1 MRREPGRA
9 IYTAMLNQR
18 GGYESDLTALRMGQ
32 DNYRLYVGT
41 SAVKRDLAWL
51 CRHLQEDEQVEIDDL
66 TEQFAVLALMGP
78 QSAAIMAQLGA
89 SKISQLGYFRHCRA
103 LVAGVEVDAARLSFV
118 GEAGWELTC
127 RVADAE
133 TLYNALH
140 TAGARPAGMFAQSS
154 MRIEKR
160 FLAFGHDLDTDMN
173 PFQAGLEFALDWD
186 SEFIGKAALLEH
198 REQTPDSQ
206 LVSIVFESVDAQP
219 LGNEPVYHDGRI
231 IGKTTSAAFGYRVGK
246 PVAIA
251 LLESGNGINLDGLI
265 VDVDIARSQN
275 AGTISL
281 TPAFDPS
288 GSSMRGAT
296 R

>member
-1 MRREPGRA
+1 
-9 IYTAMLNQR
+9 
-18 GGYESDLTALRMGQ
+18 
-32 DNYRLYVGT
+32 
-41 SAVKRDLAWL
+41 
-51 CRHLQEDEQVEIDDL
+51 
-66 TEQFAVLALMGP
+66 
-78 QSAAIMAQLGA
+78 
-89 SKISQLGYFRHCRA
+89 
-103 LVAGVEVDAARLSFV
+103 
-118 GEAGWELTC
+118 
-127 RVADAE
+127 
-133 TLYNALH
+133 
-140 TAGARPAGMFAQSS
+140 MFAQSS

-173 PFQAGLEFALDWD
+173 PLQAGLEFALDWD
-186 SEFIGKAALLEH
+186 SDFIGKAALLEH
-198 REQTPDSQ
+198 REQTPDSR
-206 LVSIVFESVDAQP
+206 LVSIVFDSVDAQP
-219 LGNEPVYHDGRI
+219 LGNEPVYHEGRI

-251 LLESGNGINLDGLI
+251 LLESGSDINLEGLI